1 MTSTFLYWA
10 IIAIVLA
17 DFFLDLYLSILQIKA
32 SKWPIPKVLEGLYDS
47 EKYSR
52 QQSYF
57 RENSRMGFI
66 TGSVSTVIMLAFFS
80 FGGFPWLDGVSRAF
94 SSHDPL
100 RALCFF
106 GIVYLAEWILSLPLD
121 AYRTFVI
128 EQKYGFN
135 KSTPSLFVGDSIKSL
150 LIGGIITG
158 GLLMLCT
165 WLYTLSPE
173 WFWVYAWAVFTVFSL
188 GMQYFYSELIVPLFN
203 KQKPLE
209 EGPLRE
215 AIEAF
220 AEKAGFQIENIYV
233 MDSSKRS
240 TKANA
245 YFTGFG
251 KKKRVVLF
259 DTLIEQLSTDEIVG
273 VLAHEIGHYKHN
285 HLVKGMISSTISSLI
300 TFWLFSLVI
309 DSPVVAGAALC
320 DQPSFW
326 VNLAVFSM
334 LLSPVGMLLG
344 IVSNAVSRKHE
355 RQADAFAKRYGCGPA
370 ESSGLKKISAQALS
384 NLTPHPVVVFMNHS
398 HPTLAERVTFLE
410 DVKTA

>member
-1 MTSTFLYWA
+1 MTSSFLFWA

-17 DFFLDLYLSILQIKA
+17 DFFLEIYLQALQIKA
-32 SKWPIPKVLEGLYDS
+32 SKWPVPKVLEGLYDP

-57 RENSRMGFI
+57 RENSRMSFI
-66 TGSVSTVIMLAFFS
+66 TGSVSTLIMLAFFCL
-80 FGGFPWLDGVSRAF
+80 GGYPWLDSVARAF
-94 SSHDPL
+94 SAHAPL
-100 RALCFF
+100 QALCFF
-106 GIVYLAEWILSLPLD
+106 GIIFIAEWILSLPLE
-121 AYRTFVI
+121 AYSTFVI

-135 KSTPSLFVGDSIKSL
+135 KSTPSLFIGDSLKSL
-150 LIGGIITG
+150 LLEGIISG

-173 WFWVYAWAVFTVFSL
+173 WFWIYAWAVFTFFSL
-188 GMQYFYSELIVPLFN
+188 GLQYFYSELIVPLFN

-215 AIEAF
+215 AIEAL
-220 AEKAGFQIENIYV
+220 AQKTGFQIENIYV
-233 MDSSKRS
+233 MDSSKRT

-251 KKKRVVLF
+251 KKRRVVLF
-259 DTLIEQLSTDEIVG
+259 DTLIEQLSPEETVG

-285 HLVKGMISSTISSLI
+285 HLVKGMISSAVSSLV
-300 TFWLFSLVI
+300 TFWLFSLII
-309 DSPVVAGAALC
+309 DSAVIAGAALC

-334 LLSPVGMLLG
+334 LLSPIGLILG

-355 RQADAFAKRYGCGPA
+355 HQADAFAKSYGCGPA
-370 ESSGLKKISAQALS
+370 ESSGLKKISAQSLS
-384 NLTPHPVVVFMNHS
+384 NLTPHPVVVFMEYS

-410 DVKTA
+410 NGDMN